1 MKRAIAA
8 FAFMLIV
15 SAVAFAQQPQ
25 PTFQDELIDRFQGNW
40 VLQGTIAGKQ
50 TTHDISNSWVLG
62 HQFLLIRETS
72 REKKANGQPEYEA
85 MVFVGWDEPTK
96 RYLAIWLDVWGGF
109 SKATVGYAA
118 KTGDEIRF
126 LFNDG
131 KSDFHTTFIYDR
143 KADTWEWRMDS
154 EENGKL
160 VPFSR
165 VKLTKA
171 KS

>member
-1 MKRAIAA
+1 MKRTIAA
-8 FAFMLIV
+8 FAFLLIV

-25 PTFQDELIDRFQGNW
+25 PTFQDELIDHFQGNW

-85 MVFVGWDEPTK
+85 MVYVGWDQPTN

-109 SKATVGYAA
+109 SKATVGYAP

-154 EENGKL
+154 EDNGKL
-160 VPFSR
+160 VPFAR